1 MTSELP
7 YAAEAQVTISYDEL
21 QVLRLQ
27 YEKERTQDH
36 LSIQTK
42 FNYAWGLVKSP
53 NTADLEEGVKLFR
66 EVYKEDAMRRR
77 ECLYYMSLGYYRL
90 GNYEEARKFNAL
102 LLDKE
107 PSNLQAQSLG
117 AIIDKAATRDSYVGM
132 AIAGGAAALGTLL
145 IAGLIKSSR
154 SRK

>member
-1 MTSELP
+1 
-7 YAAEAQVTISYDEL
+7 
-21 QVLRLQ
+21 
-27 YEKERTQDH
+27 
-36 LSIQTK
+36 
-42 FNYAWGLVKSP
+42 
-53 NTADLEEGVKLFR
+53 
-66 EVYKEDAMRRR
+66 MRRR

-90 GNYEEARKFNAL
+90 GNYEEARKFNGAYLIFFQSNIYTLTFVSQLAL

-107 PSNLQAQSLG
+107 PGNLQAQSLG
-117 AIIDKAATRDSYVGM
+117 AIIDKAATRGKVLFLRPSSYIDAFASDSYVGM